1 MEYFVVGD
9 RIREFREK
17 CGLTQDELAELA
29 SIHRVTLARY
39 EAGRMDPG
47 SQALARIADVLGV
60 TTDALL
66 GRSDLSAESVPRAP
80 RTPEARIV
88 SAGMDRMP
96 LSAREKIVDVILAM
110 YQKEHPEYF
119 DQEEGD
125 DE

>member
-1 MEYFVVGD
+1 MDYFVVGD
-9 RIREFREK
+9 RIRTFREK
-17 CGLTQDELAELA
+17 SGLSQDELAELA

-39 EAGRMDPG
+39 ESGKVDPG
-47 SQALARIADVLGV
+47 AQALARIADALGV
-60 TTDALL
+60 SADALL
-66 GRSDLSAESVPRAP
+66 GRNDPNNEPLTRAP

-96 LSAREKIVDVILAM
+96 LAAREKIVDVILAM